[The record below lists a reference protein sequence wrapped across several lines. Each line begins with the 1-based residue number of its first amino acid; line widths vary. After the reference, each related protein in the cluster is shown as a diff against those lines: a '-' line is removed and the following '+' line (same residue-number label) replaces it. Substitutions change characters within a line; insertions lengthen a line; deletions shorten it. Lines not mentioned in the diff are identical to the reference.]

1 MRIEIRKQREI
12 VIAIDEPETS
22 MHVSNCFKQFSR
34 LEELADIYKKQVIV
48 TTHWYGFLPIAQSG
62 NMQIIQNED
71 GNVSISTFSLSNIM
85 ESRRSFPDVID
96 LKSMY
101 DLATSII
108 MYMRF
113 HKDYAWIICEGSDDK
128 KYLESVLNSDEYMIL
143 PVGGCGNVVKLY
155 NLLYS
160 PLTEKNE
167 DNSGKCLFLIDTDLK
182 MKHVA
187 KPYEH
192 SATKAK
198 DIILRRLQIENGE
211 VRLFDPT
218 IPNTYSQTEMEDC
231 LDKEIYFEALKAC
244 IEQSGDDDLISIINC
259 FHLNDEAT
267 TSVLKGDCSCIVPNS
282 IEMLKEKSRIISFAE
297 DSANKYAV
305 ARKYKELCQEKEEYP
320 QHALKSVI
328 ENEWK

>member
-1 MRIEIRKQREI
+1 MLVANRDKKTERYI

-62 NMQIIQNED
+62 NMQHIQNED

-85 ESRRSFPDVID
+85 ESR
-96 LKSMY
+96 KS
-101 DLATSII
+101 
-108 MYMRF
+108 
-113 HKDYAWIICEGSDDK
+113 
-128 KYLESVLNSDEYMIL
+128 
-143 PVGGCGNVVKLY
+143 
-155 NLLYS
+155 
-160 PLTEKNE
+160 
-167 DNSGKCLFLIDTDLK
+167 
-182 MKHVA
+182 
-187 KPYEH
+187 
-192 SATKAK
+192 
-198 DIILRRLQIENGE
+198 GE
-211 VRLFDPT
+211 VRLFDAT